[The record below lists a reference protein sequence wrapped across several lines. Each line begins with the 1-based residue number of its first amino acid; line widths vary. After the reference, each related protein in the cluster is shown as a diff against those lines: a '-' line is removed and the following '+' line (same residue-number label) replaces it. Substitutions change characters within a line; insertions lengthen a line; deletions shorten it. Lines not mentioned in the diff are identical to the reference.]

1 MVLLFFFKNIPPIP
15 VFTLFATV
23 HYWDDF
29 SNVSTGT
36 GRGRRRILRVWGLG
50 REPQQ
55 ARKAG
60 AQRKIFRKW
69 RAICPACHF
78 CGKGNLA
85 RHLHCL
91 PNLPFE
97 KIFSICETKCP
108 CVPYYP
114 YREIF
119 LYWKKFPRILDFLSL
134 LAILPIWEGFRKFFR
149 RRWNK
154 NAPRVLSVL
163 WGEKYFG
170 KFETKQGCSVITT

>member
-1 MVLLFFFKNIPPIP
+1 MVLLFLFQKTHLQFL
-15 VFTLFATV
+15 FALFATV
-23 HYWDDF
+23 HFWEDF
-29 SNVSTGT
+29 PSISTRK

-60 AQRKIFRKW
+60 AQRRIFRKW

-97 KIFSICETKCP
+97 KIFSICETKCH
-108 CVPYYP
+108 CIPYYP
-114 YREIF
+114 YRRTF
-119 LYWKKFPRILDFLSL
+119 Q
-134 LAILPIWEGFRKFFR
+134 KFFAGT
-149 RRWNK
+149 WNK
-154 NAPRVLSVL
+154 ISLSVIL
-163 WGEKYFG
+163 VNRGNHSFEKSSLGFWT
-170 KFETKQGCSVITT
+170 F